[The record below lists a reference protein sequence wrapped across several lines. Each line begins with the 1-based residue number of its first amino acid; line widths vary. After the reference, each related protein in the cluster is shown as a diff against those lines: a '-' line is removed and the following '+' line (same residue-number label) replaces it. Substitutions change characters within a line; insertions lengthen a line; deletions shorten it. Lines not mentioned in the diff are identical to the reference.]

1 MIYRHPESFHVP
13 FQDLLFST
21 TSTTMIGTNL
31 HPVQLA
37 LETLCVNH
45 LPKVVAKPTVTW
57 SNRRK
62 TKRQLQLEQDEDH
75 LNGEYFDS
83 NIIEETSVRKRQKSS
98 HRETPEALNTNN
110 NNNNENSHNDYEE
123 ESSTASEINDD
134 EIEDDEEQVI
144 NFGNY

>member
-57 SNRRK
+57 SNRK
-62 TKRQLQLEQDEDH
+62 TKRQSQEQDDDQ
-75 LNGEYFDS
+75 LDGDCFDS
-83 NIIEETSVRKRQKSS
+83 NIVEESNLRKRQKSIRS
-98 HRETPEALNTNN
+98 GSEIHETQRYNKEKELM
-110 NNNNENSHNDYEE
+110 NDEYEE
-123 ESSTASEINDD
+123 EISTSSEISDD
-134 EIEDDEEQVI
+134 QDEDEEEQVI
-144 NFGNY
+144 TFGNTG